1 VPAAA
6 FAQSTGSQDFEDT
19 IVVTGARTANGIQGV
34 VLPDTTKAK
43 GVLTQEIIAKQG
55 SGNTIL
61 NAINLIPG
69 VSFQNNDPYGS
80 AGGTLNIRGFGPDRV
95 SLTFDGMPL
104 NDTGNYAIYSNQQL
118 DPELIEE
125 VNVNLGSTD
134 VDSPTAAASGGTVNY
149 RSIQGSDDFKVTM
162 VGAAGD
168 YDFFRLFGMVETG
181 VFTKFGTKAWFS
193 ASTTRNEV
201 PFNNIGKIDK
211 QQYNGKI
218 YQPIGSNGDFV
229 SLAGHWNANRNNFF
243 GSLPLRVDTTQSPTN
258 SAIRTAGSASTNRFP
273 ITKDERF
280 YTLAPCESPTPVA
293 GTAQAAGS
301 CGTVFDYRYNPSN
314 TGNIRINSR
323 FTLADG
329 LVLTVDPSY
338 QYVKANGGG
347 TVAAVEA
354 RRDINPAGATAGSSN
369 VANCTTVTTGAGVAC
384 TAGYFGGV
392 PYFGR
397 DLNGDGDI
405 LDTVNVLAP
414 SQTQTHRFAVISS
427 LRYDITDTQRI
438 RIAYTFDHGRHRQ
451 TGEVGIVGRT
461 GYGTQY
467 FPVDNPQLDVN
478 GNVLQKRDRLSY
490 AILHQASAEYLGEFL
505 DETLTVQAGLRA
517 PFFKRKLQNN
527 CLTSSASGFV
537 ECFGTGVAIP
547 ANTTTLNPTWQPAQ
561 KRTYKY
567 NKVLPSVGLNY
578 KVTPEASIFWN
589 YSKGLSVP
597 GTDSLYNAFFFPVGT
612 NGANPDPETT
622 DSFDLGGRYS
632 SRTFQ
637 AQVSLWYT
645 NYENRLA
652 SSYDAELNASVYR
665 NLGKVEK
672 YGIDG
677 SVSWS
682 PIEYFN
688 LYVFGSY
695 LKSKIKDDL
704 QIGVCPA
711 TGFALIPGCTAANAP
726 LFAPTAGKRE
736 SGAPVY
742 TLGARGEVNFEG
754 VTLGIQAK
762 RTGRRYIYDTNV
774 PTYRNI
780 AGALTPQ
787 QIYSAAAPS
796 YTLVDLDARF
806 SLARWGAEGTY
817 FQLNVS
823 NLFDKF
829 YVGGFGGNLN
839 QSITLSGA
847 NAGVYGS
854 PGFVQIGSPRAVS
867 GSLHVSF

>member
-1 VPAAA
+1 MKKFLMCGAAVVAVATPAAV
-6 FAQSTGSQDFEDT
+6 FAQSTGSQDFENT
-19 IVVTGARTANGIQGV
+19 IVVTGARTATTGVGGI

-43 GVLTQEIIAKQG
+43 GVLTQEIISKQG

-125 VNVNLGSTD
+125 INVNLGSTD

-149 RSIQGSDDFKVTM
+149 RSINGSDDFKVTM
-162 VGAAGD
+162 VGAAGEFD
-168 YDFFRLFGMVETG
+168 MFRLFGLVETG
-181 VFTKFGTKAWFS
+181 VFTPFGTKAWFS
-193 ASTTRNEV
+193 ASTTRNNV
-201 PFNNIGKIDK
+201 PFNGFGEIDK

-243 GSLPLRVDTTQSPTN
+243 GSLPLRVD
-258 SAIRTAGSASTNRFP
+258 ADRVAGPASTNRFP

-280 YTLAPCESPTPVA
+280 YDLPDCTAPAARPGLVDAA
-293 GTAQAAGS
+293 GT
-301 CGTVFDYRYNPSN
+301 CGTLFDYRYNPSN

-323 FTLADG
+323 FTLADN

-347 TVAAVEA
+347 TATA
-354 RRDINPAGATAGSSN
+354 REGFFDINPAAGAAN
-369 VANCTTVTTGAGVAC
+369 VQNV
-384 TAGYFGGV
+384 AGYFGGN

-397 DLNGDGDI
+397 DINGDGDI
-405 LDTVNVLAP
+405 LDQVNVLAP
-414 SQTQTHRFAVISS
+414 SQTRTDRFAVISS
-427 LRYDITDTQRI
+427 LRYDIDEFHRV
-438 RIAYTFDHGRHRQ
+438 RLAYTFDHGRHRQ
-451 TGEVGIVGRT
+451 TGEVGLVGAT
-461 GYGTQY
+461 GRGLAY
-467 FPVDNPQLDVN
+467 FPADNPQTDVN
-478 GNVLQKRDRLSY
+478 GSILQKRDRKSL
-490 AILHQASAEYLGEFL
+490 AILNQVSAEYLGKFL
-505 DETLTVQAGLRA
+505 EESLTVQAGLRA
-517 PFFKRKLQNN
+517 PFFKRKLDNN
-527 CLTSSASGFV
+527 CFTSSASGFV
-537 ECFGTGVAIP
+537 ECFGSGATIP
-547 ANTTTLNPTWQPAQ
+547 SNIGTLNPAWAAPQ

-567 NKVLPSVGLNY
+567 DKLLPNVGLNF
-578 KVTPEASIFWN
+578 KITPEASIFWN
-589 YSKGLSVP
+589 YSRGLSVP
-597 GTDSLYNAFFFPVGT
+597 GTDSLYNAFFFARDEE
-612 NGANPDPETT
+612 GANPAPETT
-622 DSFDLGGRYS
+622 DSFDLGARYTTS
-632 SRTFQ
+632 KFQ
-637 AQVSLWYT
+637 AQASLWYT

-652 SSYDAELNASVYR
+652 SSYDPELNASVYR

-677 SVSWS
+677 SVSYT
-682 PIEYFN
+682 PIEYFTV
-688 LYVFGSY
+688 YAFGSY
-695 LKSKIKDDL
+695 LKSKIKDDIL
-704 QIGVCPA
+704 IGVCGNA
-711 TGFALIPGCTAANAP
+711 TAPGCTAVGQEIY
-726 LFAPTAGKRE
+726 APTAGKRE

-742 TLGARGEVNFEG
+742 TLGGRAEVNYEG
-754 VTLGIQAK
+754 VTIGIQAK
-762 RTGRRYIYDTNV
+762 RTGKRYVFDTNQE
-774 PTYRNI
+774 TFRNA
-780 AGALTPQ
+780 AGALTPV
-787 QIYSAAAPS
+787 QIYGAAAPA

-806 SLARWGAEGTY
+806 SLAKFGAEGTW

-829 YVGGFGGNLN
+829 YVGGFGGGLN
-839 QSITLSGA
+839 QAYTV
-847 NAGVYGS
+847 NTGVFGS

>member
-1 VPAAA
+1 MKNFLMGSVAFAAIALPGAA

-19 IVVTGARTANGIQGV
+19 IVVTGAKAANGIGGV
-34 VLPDTTKAK
+34 VLPDVTKAK
-43 GVLTQEIIAKQG
+43 GVLTQEIISKQG

-149 RSIQGSDDFKVTM
+149 RSMNGSDDFKVTM
-162 VGAAGD
+162 VGAAGE
-168 YDFFRLFGMVETG
+168 YNMFRMFGLVETG
-181 VFTKFGTKAWFS
+181 VFTPFGTKAWFS
-193 ASTTRNEV
+193 ASTTRNDV
-201 PFNNIGKIDK
+201 PFNNLGKIDK

-229 SLAGHWNANRNNFF
+229 SIAGHWNANRNNFF
-243 GSLPLRVDTTQSPTN
+243 GSLPLRTDTDQG
-258 SAIRTAGSASTNRFP
+258 RVAGSASSNRFP

-280 YTLAPCESPTPVA
+280 YSLSCTAPTANAGVA
-293 GTAQAAGS
+293 DAAGS
-301 CGTVFDYRYNPSN
+301 CGTLFDYRYNPSD

-347 TVAAVEA
+347 TATA
-354 RRDINPAGATAGSSN
+354 REGYYDINPASGAAN
-369 VANCTTVTTGAGVAC
+369 VQNMV
-384 TAGYFGGV
+384 GYFGGA

-397 DLNGDGDI
+397 DLNGDGDM
-405 LDTVNVLAP
+405 LDQVNVLAP
-414 SQTQTHRFAVISS
+414 SQTTTDRFAVISS
-427 LRYDITDTQRI
+427 LRYDINEHHRI
-438 RIAYTFDHGRHRQ
+438 RVAYTFDHGRHRQ
-451 TGEVGIVGRT
+451 TGEVGLVAPSGI
-461 GYGTQY
+461 GTAY
-467 FPVDNPQLDVN
+467 FPVDDPQLDAA
-478 GNVLQKRDRLSY
+478 GNILQKRDRLSY
-490 AILHQASAEYLGEFL
+490 AILNQFSAEYLGEFL
-505 DETLTVQAGLRA
+505 DESLTVQAGLRA

-527 CLTSSASGFV
+527 CFTSSASGFV
-537 ECFGTGVAIP
+537 ECFGTGADIP
-547 ANTTTLNPTWQPAQ
+547 SNIGTLNPAWAAPQ

-567 NKVLPSVGLNY
+567 DKLLPSVGLNF
-578 KVTPEASIFWN
+578 KITPEASIFAN

-597 GTDSLYNAFFFPVGT
+597 GTDSLYNAFYFARGSE
-612 NGANPDPETT
+612 GANPAPETT
-622 DSFDLGGRYS
+622 DSFDLGARYTTS
-632 SRTFQ
+632 KFQ
-637 AQVSLWYT
+637 AQGSFWYT
-645 NYENRLA
+645 NYKNRLA
-652 SSYDAELNASVYR
+652 SSYDPELNAAVYR
-665 NLGKVEK
+665 NLGTVEK
-672 YGIDG
+672 YGFDG
-677 SVSWS
+677 SISYTPVQ
-682 PIEYFN
+682 YFTM
-688 LYVFGSY
+688 YVFGSY
-695 LKSKIKDDL
+695 LKSKIKDDI
-704 QIGVCPA
+704 QVGVCPA
-711 TGFALIPGCTAANAP
+711 NVSLVAGCATAGDPVYAA
-726 LFAPTAGKRE
+726 TAGKRE

-742 TLGARGEVNFEG
+742 TLGARGEVNVEG

-762 RTGRRYIYDTNV
+762 RTGKRYVYDTNL
-774 PTYRNI
+774 PTYRNTL
-780 AGALTPQ
+780 AALTPV
-787 QIYSAAAPS
+787 QIYGAAAPA

-806 SLARWGAEGTY
+806 SLEHFGAPGTW

-839 QSITLSGA
+839 QTVNLTGSSTGTYA
-847 NAGVYGS
+847 N